1 MKARQAEASITKRV
15 AVVLVMTLVGAT
27 AARGGENTLVI
38 DVNKTGEVI
47 SPLLFGHNLEH
58 TRYAFWKGLSAE
70 LIANRKFAGKS
81 VTDLDRGKPVVRG
94 EPGPD
99 GVAAH
104 WQGLGGPTVKFEL
117 EAEGPPTMSGSVQK
131 IFMSNPGKSGGIGQK
146 GIPIQEGTEYK
157 FRIWEKSDHDGSM
170 SIKLKSAG
178 GKAAYAENA
187 LAVHAQNHWV
197 EHTFSLK
204 PRKTDAAASL
214 EIVASGPGT
223 VCIGAVS
230 LMLADNFLG
239 MRRDVIDLLKQVS
252 VPFLRWPGGDFS
264 FNYRWQDG
272 LLPVDIRPPTVAVVH
287 ETLPFTDNYDFH
299 EIGTDEFIALCREIG
314 AEPFLTFNTNPK
326 IASAKDA
333 AEWVE
338 YCNGSKNTR
347 WGSIRAKRGFEAPY
361 AVKWWSIGNEV
372 QLGHEKPG
380 QYAAE
385 IREYAE
391 AVKKVDS
398 SVKLVASGDGLG
410 NDGMDWNKRIVKE
423 SGGVFD
429 CLSVHAYA
437 PPASYASDKAAAE
450 SANLAQFPEKR
461 LLPWLA
467 KVRKDVDDNAPT
479 GRKIGLSYDEWNL
492 WHKWFTLP
500 GSNKWEV
507 GPIDAVFAAVHL
519 NMLGEKA
526 SELGIECACYFQPV
540 NEGLIAVEPFS
551 AKLTATG
558 QVFALYRAHQGNRLL
573 KIAGDLAGISACASL
588 ERDGKTIFVSLVNQN
603 PEKPQDFR
611 IVLLNVPGGVAAS
624 ARCLVA
630 DDLKPNRP
638 FREQPLA
645 VKVEENKVAGVLPKL
660 SVAMIRLLLL

>member
-1 MKARQAEASITKRV
+1 MTKRV
-15 AVVLVMTLVGAT
+15 AVVLVLVMTLVGAT
-27 AARGGENTLVI
+27 AERGGESTMVI

-47 SPLLFGHNLEH
+47 SPLLFGHNMEH

-81 VTDLDRGKPVVRG
+81 VAELGKGKQVVRG

-104 WQGLGGPTVKFEL
+104 WQGLGGPTVEFGS
-117 EAEGPPTMSGSVQK
+117 EAEEPPTMSGSVQR
-131 IFMSNPGKSGGIGQK
+131 IFMSNPGTSGGIGQN

-170 SIKLKSAG
+170 SIKLKSAD
-178 GKAAYAENA
+178 GKTEYAENA
-187 LAVHAQNHWV
+187 FPVHAQNHWT

-204 PRKTDAAASL
+204 PQKTDAAASL

-223 VCIGAVS
+223 VSIGAVS
-230 LMLADNFLG
+230 LMPADNFRG

-264 FNYRWQDG
+264 LDYRWQDG
-272 LLPVDIRPPTVAVVH
+272 LLPVDIRPPTAATRH

-299 EIGTDEFIALCREIG
+299 EIGTDEFIALCREIR
-314 AEPFLTFNTNPK
+314 AEPFITLNINPK
-326 IASAKDA
+326 IASVKDA
-333 AEWVE
+333 AQWVE
-338 YCNGSKNTR
+338 YCNRSKDTR
-347 WGSIRAKRGFEAPY
+347 WGSMRAKRGFEAPY

-372 QLGHEKPG
+372 QLGHGKPG

-398 SVKLVASGDGLG
+398 SVKLVASGSILG
-410 NDGMDWNKRIVKE
+410 NGGMDWNKTVVKE
-423 SGGVFD
+423 SGGLFD
-429 CLSVHAYA
+429 CLSIHAYA
-437 PPASYASDKAAAE
+437 SPVGYASDKAAAE
-450 SANLAQFPEKR
+450 YANLAQFPEKR
-461 LLPWLA
+461 LLPWLE

-479 GRKIGLSYDEWNL
+479 GRKIGLSYDEWNV
-492 WHKWFTLP
+492 WHRWFIMP
-500 GSNKWEV
+500 GSNKWKV
-507 GPIDAVFAAVHL
+507 GPIDAAFAAAHL

-558 QVFALYRAHQGNRLL
+558 QVFVLYRAHQGNRLL
-573 KIAGDLAGISACASL
+573 KIAGDLAGISSCASL
-588 ERDGKTIFVSLVNQN
+588 GRDGKTIFVSLVNQN
-603 PEKPQDFR
+603 PEKPQDFK
-611 IVLLNVPGGVAAS
+611 IALLNVPGGVAAS
-624 ARCLVA
+624 AQCLVG

-645 VKVEENKVAGVLPKL
+645 VKVEEDKVAGVLPKL